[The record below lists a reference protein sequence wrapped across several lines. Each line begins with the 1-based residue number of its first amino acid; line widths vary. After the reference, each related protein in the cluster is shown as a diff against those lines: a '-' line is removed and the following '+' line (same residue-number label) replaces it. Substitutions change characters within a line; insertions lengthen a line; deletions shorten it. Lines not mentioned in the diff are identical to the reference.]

1 MNLTITEG
9 AATFMR
15 RMLQFSGGG
24 EGAALRLSVQPG
36 GCAGLSYDFAVAE
49 APEPGDVAVSAQGV
63 TILIPEASR
72 PFLEGLVVDFSDTV
86 MSQGLTFTNPN
97 ATGSCGCGSSFT
109 TDCAPSVPLQEG
121 EGCSR

>member
-15 RMLQFSGGG
+15 RMLRFSGGG
-24 EGAALRLSVQPG
+24 EGAALRLSVEPG
-36 GCAGLSYDFAVAE
+36 GCAGLSYDFTVE
-49 APEPGDVAVSAQGV
+49 EKPQDGDVQVEAAGV
-63 TILIPEASR
+63 TVYIPEASR
-72 PFLEGLVVDFSDTV
+72 PLLEGLVIDFSDTV

-109 TDCAPSVPLQEG
+109 TDCAPSQPLAEG
-121 EGCSR
+121 QGCGK